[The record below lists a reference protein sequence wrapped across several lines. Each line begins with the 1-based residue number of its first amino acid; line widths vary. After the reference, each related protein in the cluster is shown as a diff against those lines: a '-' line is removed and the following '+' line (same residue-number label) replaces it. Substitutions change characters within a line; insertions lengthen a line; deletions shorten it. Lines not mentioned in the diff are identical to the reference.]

1 MTPRDS
7 ACRGTVGELT
17 VRGDD
22 AAVTNVHASARIRRR
37 PSGEPPPLPREQGW
51 TRWASIVVGV
61 VLLGV
66 LLAAVLAGTDSA
78 TSFDNSVL
86 RWFADH
92 RTTTLTDIS
101 KSLLAASGL
110 TAVLVTR
117 VVVALVLVVFKRFR
131 QLVAFLATFVLV
143 DWLVAAA
150 LSVPLPAPDVAPVVA
165 PGPFTF
171 PSRPIS
177 AIAIT
182 VILMAFVLVPRGPAR
197 RVLLVVGNLLIA
209 VEVAAQ
215 LLLATDVPS
224 AMLYSWLLAVVVPP
238 LVFRWGVPEEVFPVS
253 YTRGGNAAH
262 LDLGGE
268 RQIAVTRAMADQLG
282 MEVTKVEPFG
292 LEGSGGSSPL
302 RMTLADGTRVF
313 GKIYSTSHV
322 RADRWYRIGRTIL
335 YGQLEDETP
344 IGSVRRLVI
353 MEDFALRFLRDSGI
367 RVATTYG
374 IVELTPNQ
382 EYMLVTE
389 FFEGSKNLGDSEIDD
404 VAIDEGLQLVRT
416 LWDIGAAHRDVKPA
430 NMLIKDGHLQLVDV
444 SGLEIRP
451 SSWRQAVDLANMLLT
466 LALQT
471 DADRVYARATAS
483 FTPDEIAEAFA
494 SDVGLA
500 VPTELSSKLKADARP
515 LRERFKELAPAEA
528 PISIQ
533 RWSGRRLALTAIA
546 AVSTLVLAGLFVD
559 ALRAGIT

>member
-1 MTPRDS
+1 M
-7 ACRGTVGELT
+7 
-17 VRGDD
+17 DD
-22 AAVTNVHASARIRRR
+22 AAVTTNHAVPGGVRRR
-37 PSGEPPPLPREQGW
+37 PSGEPPPLPREAGW
-51 TRWASIVVGV
+51 VRWAWVVAGV
-61 VLLGV
+61 IALGV
-66 LLAAVLAGTDSA
+66 ALAAILAGADTSA
-78 TSFDNSVL
+78 SFDDSVL
-86 RWFADH
+86 GWFADH
-92 RTTTLTDIS
+92 RTTALTDVS
-101 KSLLAASGL
+101 KTLVSAGELPIILLVRLAVVV
-110 TAVLVTR
+110 VLV
-117 VVVALVLVVFKRFR
+117 AFKRFR
-131 QLVAFLATFVLV
+131 QLVAFLATFVAV
-143 DWLVAAA
+143 DWLVSRA
-150 LSVPLPAPDVAPVVA
+150 LSVPLQAPDVAPVVA
-165 PGPFTF
+165 PGPFYF
-171 PSRPIS
+171 PSRPVS

-182 VILMAFVLVPRGPAR
+182 LLLTAFVLVPRGPAR
-197 RVLLVVGNLLIA
+197 RALLIVANLLIA
-209 VEVAAQ
+209 AEVAAQ
-215 LLLATDVPS
+215 LILATDVPS
-224 AMLYSWLLAVVVPP
+224 SMLYSWLLAAVVPP
-238 LVFRWGVPEEVFPVS
+238 LVFRWFVPEDVFPVT
-253 YTRGGNAAH
+253 YARGGNAAH

-268 RQIAVTRAMADQLG
+268 RQIAVTHAMADQLG
-282 MEVTKVEPFG
+282 LDVTQVEPFG

-322 RADRWYRIGRTIL
+322 RADRWYRIGRTIM

-344 IGSVRRLVI
+344 IGSVRRLTI
-353 MEDFALRFLRDSGI
+353 IEDYALRFLRDAGI

-451 SSWRQAVDLANMLLT
+451 SSWRQAVDLANMMLT
-466 LALQT
+466 LALRT
-471 DADRVYARATAS
+471 DADRVYARATAL

-500 VPTELSSKLKADARP
+500 VPTELSAKMKADGRP
-515 LRERFKELAPAEA
+515 LLERFKELAPARE

-533 RWSGRRLALTAIA
+533 RWSSRRLVLTAFA
-546 AVSTLVLAGLFVD
+546 AVSVFVLAGVFVD

>member
-1 MTPRDS
+1 
-7 ACRGTVGELT
+7 
-17 VRGDD
+17 
-22 AAVTNVHASARIRRR
+22 
-37 PSGEPPPLPREQGW
+37 
-51 TRWASIVVGV
+51 
-61 VLLGV
+61 LGV
-66 LLAAVLAGTDSA
+66 LLAAALAGTDSA

-92 RTTTLTDIS
+92 RTTTITDIS
-101 KSLLAASGL
+101 KSMVSASGL
-110 TAVLVTR
+110 TAILLTR
-117 VVVALVLVVFKRFR
+117 VAVALVLVVFKRFR
-131 QLVAFLATFVLV
+131 QLVAFLATFVVV
-143 DWLVAAA
+143 DWLVATA
-150 LSVPLPAPDVAPVVA
+150 LSVPLPPPDVAPVVA
-165 PGPFTF
+165 PGPFYF

-197 RVLLVVGNLLIA
+197 RAVLIVGNLLIA
-209 VEVAAQ
+209 SEVAAQ
-215 LLLATDVPS
+215 LFLATDVPS

-238 LVFRWGVPEEVFPVS
+238 LVFRWAVPEDVFPVS

-268 RQIAVTRAMADQLG
+268 RQLAVTHAMADQLG

-353 MEDFALRFLRDSGI
+353 IEDFALRFLRDSGI

-389 FFEGSKNLGDSEIDD
+389 FFEGSKNLGDSQIDD

-471 DADRVYARATAS
+471 DADRVYARATAF

-500 VPTELSSKLKADARP
+500 VPTELSSKLKADGRP
-515 LRERFKELAPAEA
+515 LRERFTELAPAEA

-546 AVSTLVLAGLFVD
+546 AVSVLVLAGLFVD

>member
-1 MTPRDS
+1 M
-7 ACRGTVGELT
+7 
-17 VRGDD
+17 
-22 AAVTNVHASARIRRR
+22 TNVHASARIRRR

-51 TRWASIVVGV
+51 TRWAWIVVGV

-66 LLAAVLAGTDSA
+66 LLAAVLAGIDSA

-209 VEVAAQ
+209 VEVAAK

-268 RQIAVTRAMADQLG
+268 RQIAVTHAMADQLG

-416 LWDIGAAHRDVKPA
+416 LWDIGAAHRDLKPA

-546 AVSTLVLAGLFVD
+546 AVSILVLAGLFVD

>member
-1 MTPRDS
+1 M
-7 ACRGTVGELT
+7 
-17 VRGDD
+17 
-22 AAVTNVHASARIRRR
+22 TNVHASARIRRR

-51 TRWASIVVGV
+51 TRWAWIVVGV

-117 VVVALVLVVFKRFR
+117 VVVALVLVVFRRFR
-131 QLVAFLATFVLV
+131 QLVAFLATFVVV

-209 VEVAAQ
+209 VELAAQ
-215 LLLATDVPS
+215 LFLATDVPS

-238 LVFRWGVPEEVFPVS
+238 LAFRWGVPEEVFPVS
-253 YTRGGNAAH
+253 YTRGRNAAH

-268 RQIAVTRAMADQLG
+268 RQIAVTHAMADQLG

-353 MEDFALRFLRDSGI
+353 LEDFALRFLRDSGI

-500 VPTELSSKLKADARP
+500 VPTELASKLKADGRP

-546 AVSTLVLAGLFVD
+546 AIGVLVLAGLFVD

>member
-1 MTPRDS
+1 M
-7 ACRGTVGELT
+7 
-17 VRGDD
+17 VRRSPND
-22 AAVTNVHASARIRRR
+22 HAHRYL
-37 PSGEPPPLPREQGW
+37 E
-51 TRWASIVVGV
+51 VVAGGV
-61 VLLGV
+61 
-66 LLAAVLAGTDSA
+66 
-78 TSFDNSVL
+78 
-86 RWFADH
+86 
-92 RTTTLTDIS
+92 
-101 KSLLAASGL
+101 GL

-117 VVVALVLVVFKRFR
+117 VVVALVLVVFRRFR
-131 QLVAFLATFVLV
+131 QLVAFLATFVVV

-209 VEVAAQ
+209 VELAAQ
-215 LLLATDVPS
+215 LFLATDVPS

-238 LVFRWGVPEEVFPVS
+238 LAFRWGARRGVPGLVP
-253 YTRGGNAAH
+253 RGGNAAH

-268 RQIAVTRAMADQLG
+268 RQIAVTHAMADQLG

-353 MEDFALRFLRDSGI
+353 LEDYALRFLRDAGI
-367 RVATTYG
+367 RVARSYG
-374 IVELTPNQ
+374 IVELTPNA

-389 FFEGSKNLGDSEIDD
+389 FFEGVEEPRRLGDRRGRRSTKGWCSI
-404 VAIDEGLQLVRT
+404 RT
-416 LWDIGAAHRDVKPA
+416 LWDIGRRASRHQAREHLGQGRTPAAGRRLGTGDPA
-430 NMLIKDGHLQLVDV
+430 VVVAAGGGPREHAADARAPDGR
-444 SGLEIRP
+444 RP
-451 SSWRQAVDLANMLLT
+451 RVRT
-466 LALQT
+466 G
-471 DADRVYARATAS
+471 DRV

-494 SDVGLA
+494 SRRRARDADRARV
-500 VPTELSSKLKADARP
+500 KLKADGRP
-515 LRERFKELAPAEA
+515 LRERFKELAPVAA

-546 AVSTLVLAGLFVD
+546 AIGVLVLAGLFVD

>member
-1 MTPRDS
+1 M
-7 ACRGTVGELT
+7 
-17 VRGDD
+17 
-22 AAVTNVHASARIRRR
+22 TNVRASARIRRR
-37 PSGEPPPLPREQGW
+37 PSGEPPPLPREPGW
-51 TRWASIVVGV
+51 TRWAWIVLVV

-66 LLAAVLAGTDSA
+66 VLAAILAGTDSA

-101 KSLLAASGL
+101 KSMLSASGL
-110 TAVLVTR
+110 TTVLLTR

-131 QLVAFLATFVLV
+131 QLVAFLATFVVV
-143 DWLVAAA
+143 DWLVATA
-150 LSVPLPAPDVAPVVA
+150 LSVPLPAPAVAPVVA
-165 PGPFTF
+165 PGPFFF

-197 RVLLVVGNLLIA
+197 RAVLVVGNLLIA
-209 VEVAAQ
+209 AEVAAQ
-215 LLLATDVPS
+215 LFLATDVPT

-238 LVFRWGVPEEVFPVS
+238 LVFRWAVPEEVFPVS

-262 LDLGGE
+262 LDLGGG
-268 RQIAVTRAMADQLG
+268 RQVAVTHAMADQLG

-353 MEDFALRFLRDSGI
+353 LEDFALRFLRDSGI

-389 FFEGSKNLGDSEIDD
+389 FFEGSKNLGDSQIDD
-404 VAIDEGLQLVRT
+404 VAIDEGLQLIRT

-471 DADRVYARATAS
+471 DADRVYARATAF
-483 FTPDEIAEAFA
+483 FTPEEIAEAFA

-500 VPTELSSKLKADARP
+500 VPTELSSKLKADGRP

-546 AVSTLVLAGLFVD
+546 AVSVLVLAGLFVD

>member
-1 MTPRDS
+1 M
-7 ACRGTVGELT
+7 
-17 VRGDD
+17 
-22 AAVTNVHASARIRRR
+22 TNVHASARIRRR

-51 TRWASIVVGV
+51 TRWAWIVSGV
-61 VLLGV
+61 VLLGI

-101 KSLLAASGL
+101 KSMLSASGL
-110 TAVLVTR
+110 TAVLLTR

-143 DWLVAAA
+143 DWLVATA

-197 RVLLVVGNLLIA
+197 RAVLVVGNLLIA
-209 VEVAAQ
+209 AEVAAQ
-215 LLLATDVPS
+215 LFLATDVPS
-224 AMLYSWLLAVVVPP
+224 AMLYSWLLAAVVPP
-238 LVFRWGVPEEVFPVS
+238 LVFRWAVPEEVFPVS

-268 RQIAVTRAMADQLG
+268 RQIAVTHAMADQLG

-389 FFEGSKNLGDSEIDD
+389 FFEGSKNLGDSQIDD

-416 LWDIGAAHRDVKPA
+416 LWNIGAAHRDVKPA

-471 DADRVYARATAS
+471 DADRVYERATAF
-483 FTPDEIAEAFA
+483 FTPEEIAEAFA

-500 VPTELSSKLKADARP
+500 VPTELSSKLKVDGRP

-546 AVSTLVLAGLFVD
+546 AVSVLVLAGLFVD